1 MNLVTDRRRNTPR
14 RVFRD
19 RREAGRVLAGL
30 LDAYR
35 ADKDVL
41 VLGLARGGIPV
52 AWEVAAAIG
61 APLDAFVVRK
71 LGAPGH
77 EEFAVGAMASGGRV
91 VVNDD
96 MLRALRV
103 TPQQLR
109 DIADREGRELARREA
124 AYRCGRAPAEITG
137 KTVILVD
144 DGLATGSSMLAAVQA
159 LREAEPARIVIAVPA
174 APESTCREFA
184 GLVDDVVCA
193 SMPTPFRAVG
203 ESFWDFT
210 QVTDD
215 EVRTLLTTPTTGR
228 AVPRAAVGPS
238 PAELLS
244 HAVIDAPA
252 GVPPKEALEE
262 LIGDAR
268 IVLIGESS
276 HGTHEFY
283 AARAQITRWL
293 IEQKG
298 FDGVAAE
305 ADWPDAYRV
314 NRYVRGLGS
323 DTSADAALAG
333 FERFPAWMWRN
344 TVVRDFVDWLHM
356 HNQRRRAGGHKQ
368 AGFYGLDLYSLHRSM
383 KEVIDY
389 LENVDPVAA
398 ERARRRYGCFDHASA
413 DDGQAYGYAA
423 AFGAGPSCETQ
434 VIEQLVEM
442 QRNGLQYARRDGLLA
457 EDEAFYAQMNARTV
471 RDAEAYYRAMFSGRV
486 TSWNMRDQ
494 HMAHTLRAL
503 LAHLD
508 RDAGGRPSRIV
519 VWAHNSHVGD
529 ARATEVSGDGQLTLG
544 QLVRE
549 QYGDESRLI
558 GLTTYGGT
566 VTAAS
571 SWGGIAER
579 RTVRPAL
586 NGSIEELLH
595 HTGSPAFLVS
605 CALSRDAEQPLGAVR
620 LGRAIGV
627 IYAPETERQS
637 HYYHVR
643 PADQF
648 DAIIHIDRTRAL
660 EPLEVNSRWVAGET
674 PETYPSG
681 L

>member
-1 MNLVTDRRRNTPR
+1 MTLATDGRRHSPR

-35 ADKDVL
+35 GDPDVL

-77 EEFAVGAMASGGRV
+77 EEFAVGALASGGRV

-109 DIADREGRELARREA
+109 DIAEREGRELVRREA
-124 AYRCGRAPAEITG
+124 AYRGGRGPAEIAG

-144 DGLATGSSMLAAVQA
+144 DGLATGASMLAAVQA
-159 LREAEPARIVIAVPA
+159 LREREPARIVIAVPA

-184 GLVDDVVCA
+184 GLVDDMVCA

-203 ESFWDFT
+203 ESFWDFA

-215 EVRTLLTTPTTGR
+215 EVRALLATPTTGT
-228 AVPRAAVGPS
+228 AVRPAATGPS
-238 PAELLS
+238 AAELLG

-252 GVPPKEALEE
+252 GVPPTEALEE

-283 AARAQITRWL
+283 EARAAITRWL
-293 IEQKG
+293 IEEKG

-314 NRYVRGLGS
+314 NRYVRGLGE
-323 DTSADAALAG
+323 DTSADAALTG
-333 FERFPAWMWRN
+333 FQRFPAWMWRN
-344 TVVRDFVDWLHM
+344 TVVRDFVEWLHA
-356 HNQRRRAGGHKQ
+356 HNRRSRAGDSKQ
-368 AGFYGLDLYSLHRSM
+368 TGFYGLDLYSLHRSM

-389 LENVDPVAA
+389 LQNVDPVAA
-398 ERARRRYGCFDHASA
+398 ERARHRYGCFDHASA

-423 AFGAGPSCETQ
+423 AFGAGPSCEGQ

-457 EDEAFYAQMNARTV
+457 EDEAFYAQMNAQTV
-471 RDAEAYYRAMFSGRV
+471 RDAEAYYRAMFGGRV

-508 RDAGGRPSRIV
+508 RDSGGRPSRIV

-529 ARATEVSGDGQLTLG
+529 ARATEVSGDDQLTLG

-549 QYGDESRLI
+549 QYGDDCRLI

-579 RTVRPAL
+579 KTVRPAL
-586 NGSIEELLH
+586 HGSIEELLH

-627 IYAPETERQS
+627 IYLPETERQS

-660 EPLEVNSRWVAGET
+660 EPLEVTSRWVAGQT